1 MDDFI
6 FNTDSNNIFSNTGED
21 IIASFHSDNSDII
34 SNLNSTYSLTSMY
47 YSYQTPE
54 VPLNPICFNKGTYI
68 LCLSPQFKHVWVR
81 VENLT
86 QNTLV
91 KTYKHGYRKI
101 KHMITGSF
109 KNDVNKFGSYM
120 CKMTLKEPT
129 TLFSELIV
137 TSYHG
142 VLVDSLSKFEQKKLK
157 PILGDKNMVDDKFIL
172 MAGVSSDFDIVEGE
186 DVYTY
191 YNFVLENDNDVNA
204 RYGVWANGVLTETP
218 SEQIHLDRL
227 KKMQKRKVSLKY
239 LHI

>member
-1 MDDFI
+1 MAFPYNNDSD
-6 FNTDSNNIFSNTGED
+6 NTLDNIFGNNGED
-21 IIASFHSDNSDII
+21 IIANLQSEGGSDVFSFINAYSIYDP
-34 SNLNSTYSLTSMY
+34 TY
-47 YSYQTPE
+47 
-54 VPLNPICFNKGTYI
+54 NPYCFNKGTYI
-68 LCLSPQFKHVWVR
+68 LCLSPQFNDIWVR

-142 VLVDSLSKFEQKKLK
+142 VLVDSLSEFEQEKLK

-172 MAGVSSDFDIVEGE
+172 VAGVSSDFDIVEGE

-191 YNFVLENDNDVNA
+191 YNFVLENDNDIDA

-227 KKMQKRKVSLKY
+227 KKIENAMC
-239 LHI
+239 H

>member
-1 MDDFI
+1 MAFPYNNDSD
-6 FNTDSNNIFSNTGED
+6 NTLDNIFGNNGED
-21 IIASFHSDNSDII
+21 IIANLQSEGGSDVFSFINAYSIYSDP
-34 SNLNSTYSLTSMY
+34 TY
-47 YSYQTPE
+47 
-54 VPLNPICFNKGTYI
+54 NPYCFNKGTYI
-68 LCLSPQFKHVWVR
+68 LCLSPQFNDIWVR

-129 TLFSELIV
+129 TLFSELMV

-142 VLVDSLSKFEQKKLK
+142 VLVDSLSEFEQEKLK

-172 MAGVSSDFDIVEGE
+172 VAGESSDFDIVEGE

-191 YNFVLENDNDVNA
+191 YNFVLENDNDIDA

-227 KKMQKRKVSLKY
+227 KKIENAMC
-239 LHI
+239 H